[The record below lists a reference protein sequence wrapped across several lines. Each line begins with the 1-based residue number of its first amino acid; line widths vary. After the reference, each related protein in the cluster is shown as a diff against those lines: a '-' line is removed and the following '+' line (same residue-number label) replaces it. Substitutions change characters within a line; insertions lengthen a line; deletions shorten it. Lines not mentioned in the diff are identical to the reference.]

1 MNEAPFNVLL
11 DHANRAQ
18 TQGQTKKAASLFYQA
33 AQKTT
38 TREKDYVEMLAGFR
52 RVAVHEK
59 RWRTALAI
67 DWYRDDKRGQ
77 SDLIKSVPLVDQAR
91 TLQAWADSSG
101 DPQGHQRA
109 AALYTECG
117 LLAHAAVC
125 HERSA
130 NHREAL
136 NLWNRLAHPLTKG
149 GTELYVAGL
158 ATFNVARSCIELKDE
173 RGAHD
178 AVVNAVHALEEAADR
193 YEQLGLREKA
203 FDCYQVLIAIGQK
216 TGTFE
221 HTLEGYVNAIRIL
234 SQDQLRHYAIESY
247 ENCIVIAAKRGEH
260 SAAATLAQQ
269 LAKYATKQNMPL
281 IAAHAYQLKAE
292 MWEGAAKAHE
302 KRGAPAELMENALLA
317 AVATRA
323 RLGQFARVGALYS
336 ALGKLDLEGAR
347 VSHYNRVVPRYNH
360 QQDLAV
366 KGAPLPDHLRL
377 GAEFPDVWH
386 VDLLEWE
393 QAGSASAAC
402 ADVILDRSSWSEI
415 TRRRALLARLTAQDV
430 DAAGEAVDSD
440 ALLRLTQALG
450 ELELYCI
457 LSPLERLFQHRNAEI
472 RSAVVETLS
481 RFLYKR
487 SFITLRR
494 ALDDAS
500 TSVQERACHSI
511 ESLRFPHAFDP
522 LARIYREASDAK
534 VRVAVV
540 QALARIDTS
549 EAAHWLLG
557 VLEHD
562 GQAERSAVVEALVR
576 ARGHQFA
583 QIARG
588 EIHNLSPHGQEAVRT
603 IFTNRGERL

>member
-1 MNEAPFNVLL
+1 VNEAPFNVLL
-11 DHANRAQ
+11 EHANRAQ
-18 TQGQTKKAASLFYQA
+18 AQGNTKKAASLFYQA

-38 TREKDYVEMLAGFR
+38 TREKDYVEMLSGFR
-52 RVAVHEK
+52 RVAVQEE

-67 DWYRDDKRGQ
+67 DWYRDDKRSQ
-77 SDLIKSVPLVDQAR
+77 SEVMASVPLVDQAR
-91 TLQAWADSSG
+91 TLQAWADSAA
-101 DPQGHQRA
+101 DPQQHQRA
-109 AALYTECG
+109 AELYTQCG

-136 NLWNRLAHPLTKG
+136 NLWNRLARSLTQG

-173 RGAHD
+173 RGARD
-178 AVVNAVHALEEAADR
+178 AIVNAVHALEEAADR

-203 FDCYQVLIAIGQK
+203 FDCYQVLIAIGQR
-216 TGTFE
+216 TDTFE

-247 ENCIVIAAKRGEH
+247 ENCIAIAAERDEH

-269 LAKYATKQNMPL
+269 LAKYAAKQNMPV
-281 IAAHAYQLKAE
+281 IAAHAYQLKAD
-292 MWEGAAKAHE
+292 MWEGAARAHQ
-302 KRGAPAELMENALLA
+302 KRGASPELVENALLA

-323 RLGQFARVGALYS
+323 RLGQFARVGALYG
-336 ALGKLDLEGAR
+336 ALGKLDLEASR
-347 VSHYNRVVPRYNH
+347 VSHYKRVVPRYE
-360 QQDLAV
+360 QADDRTSD
-366 KGAPLPDHLRL
+366 GAPLADHLRL

-402 ADVILDRSSWSEI
+402 ADVILDRASWSEM

-440 ALLRLTQALG
+440 ALLRLTRALG

-457 LSPLERLFQHRNAEI
+457 LSPLERLFQHRHPEI

-500 TSVQERACHSI
+500 ASVQQLACQSI

-522 LARIYREASDAK
+522 LARIYREANAAK

-540 QALARIDTS
+540 RALARIDTP

-557 VLEHD
+557 VLDHD
-562 GQAERSAVVEALVR
+562 GETERRAGVEALVQ
-576 ARGHQFA
+576 ARGHQFVR
-583 QIARG
+583 IART
-588 EIHNLSPHGQEAVRT
+588 EIHTLSPHGQEAVRT